1 MSRSERREIF
11 NGTRSSVGTWHS
23 AGRGKGSMTTLLD
36 WVGGGIIAPNGVGG
50 QRISGQQRE
59 REGTKRLA
67 ARNSPR
73 ASEERTDGQKDAS
86 NFASPLTM
94 TLLMIEKHRPG
105 PGYRI
110 HAIAMFA
117 GGA

>member
-1 MSRSERREIF
+1 MAPVVRLALGIRPR
-11 NGTRSSVGTWHS
+11 H
-23 AGRGKGSMTTLLD
+23 GKGSMTALLLE

-50 QRISGQQRE
+50 QRISGQQ

-86 NFASPLTM
+86 NFASPHDDAADDRKTSSRARAPHSCHCYVRSWGLNWYNS
-94 TLLMIEKHRPG
+94 K
-105 PGYRI
+105 
-110 HAIAMFA
+110 
-117 GGA
+117 